1 MKKNPAKSSVAR
13 GHLYEEQA
21 VRFLIKNDYTI
32 LERNWRSGRR
42 EIDII
47 ARKDDVVAFIEVKAA
62 RTSGFGHPVEWVDKR
77 KRVNLFA
84 AAEDYIARSEI
95 KDCDFRFDIIA
106 FYRGK
111 LEHYID
117 AFRGDD

>member
-1 MKKNPAKSSVAR
+1 MKKTPATSSVAR
-13 GHLYEEQA
+13 GHLYEDQA
-21 VRFLIKNDYTI
+21 ARFLIDNGYMI

-47 ARKDDVVAFIEVKAA
+47 ARKENVVTFIEVKAA
-62 RTSGFGHPVEWVDKR
+62 RTSQFGHPVEWVNKR
-77 KRVNLFA
+77 KRMNLCGA
-84 AAEDYIARSEI
+84 ADDFIAQTDI
-95 KDCDFRFDIIA
+95 KNCDFRFDIIA

>member
-21 VRFLIKNDYTI
+21 ARFLINSGYAI

-47 ARKDDVVAFIEVKAA
+47 ARKDNVVAFIEVKAA

-77 KRVNLFA
+77 KRMNLFG
-84 AAEDYIARSEI
+84 AAEDFIALSDI
-95 KDCDFRFDIIA
+95 KGCDFRFDIIA
-106 FYRGK
+106 FYKGK